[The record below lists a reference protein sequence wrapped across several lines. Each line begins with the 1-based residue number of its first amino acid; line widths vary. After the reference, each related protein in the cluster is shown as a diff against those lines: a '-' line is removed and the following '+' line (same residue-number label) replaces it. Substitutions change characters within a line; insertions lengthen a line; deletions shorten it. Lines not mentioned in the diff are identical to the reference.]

1 MAISTRGMRLL
12 GLAVFLYFLVML
24 GIPALLVRGCA
35 PERRTAE
42 YESGRLVRLKLAS
55 GEVIRL
61 PLETY
66 LIGVVAAEMPAEF
79 HVEALKAQAVAARTY
94 ALLRLRNKATDGKH
108 PDADLCADPGHCQA
122 WLSPE
127 DLRRRWGFF
136 EFSRN
141 YNKVAAAVR
150 ATSGEV
156 LVYGGEL
163 IDPVYH
169 SSCGGRGTEDAEE
182 VWGRDV
188 PYLKA
193 VPCRWDPPEKQE
205 RLAASFEVG
214 DVFKRLGIKDAAVPA
229 SRGEGLVRVLERTA
243 TGRVRRIE
251 IASQVFRGVDL
262 RKALGLRSTDFTVSV
277 EGSRITFYTRGY
289 GHAVGMCQYGAE
301 GLARRGIS
309 YREILAYYYRGT
321 EVKRLDAAGE

>member
-35 PERRTAE
+35 PERRMAE
-42 YESGRLVRLKLAS
+42 EESGQLVRLKLTS
-55 GEVIRL
+55 GGVVRL

-79 HVEALKAQAVAARTY
+79 DIEALKAQAVAARTY
-94 ALLRLRNKATDGKH
+94 ALLRLRSRASDGKH
-108 PDADLCADPGHCQA
+108 PDADLCADPEHCQA

-127 DLRRRWGFF
+127 ELRRRWGFF

-141 YNKVAAAVR
+141 YNKVVAAVR

-156 LVYGGEL
+156 LVYNGEL

-169 SSCGGRGTEDAEE
+169 SSCGGKGTEDAKD
-182 VWGRDV
+182 VWGKDI
-188 PYLKA
+188 PYLKG
-193 VPCRWDPPEKQE
+193 VPCKWDPPEKQK
-205 RLAASFEVG
+205 RLVASFKIE
-214 DVFKRLGIKDAAVPA
+214 DVFQRLGIKDAAVPA
-229 SRGEGLVRVLERTA
+229 SKGEGLVRVLERTA
-243 TGRVRRIE
+243 TGRVSRIE

-277 EGSRITFYTRGY
+277 TGDRVTFYTRGY
-289 GHAVGMCQYGAE
+289 GHAVGMCQYGAQ
-301 GLARRGIS
+301 GLAMRGWS
-309 YREILAYYYRGT
+309 YREILKYYYQGA
-321 EVKRLDAAGE
+321 VIKKLDVSGA